1 MLTGDAASHPPRT
14 RHRVSLFLFGLV
26 SFVLLLKSPI
36 GKCPTDTAH
45 LEYGSGSK
53 IVAQGKQGKLS
64 LDDVTD
70 PCASVTSRFTPAAGL
85 PQCISWEGNYLQRK
99 AATRL
104 PGCGLTCMEFR
115 HHLSCPHKRK
125 AEQRESSNSSMQQR
139 TEVMGQTVPQKTEE
153 TGAYRASQVPGTWAA
168 TPTPQQ

>member
-1 MLTGDAASHPPRT
+1 MSYRHSSPRVWVWI
-14 RHRVSLFLFGLV
+14 RDR
-26 SFVLLLKSPI
+26 
-36 GKCPTDTAH
+36 
-45 LEYGSGSK
+45 GSGQTRK
-53 IVAQGKQGKLS
+53 AFPRRCDRS
-64 LDDVTD
+64 LCLGDI
-70 PCASVTSRFTPAAGL
+70 PLYTSSRTPSMHL
-85 PQCISWEGNYLQRK
+85 FPWPSICWEGNYLQRK

-153 TGAYRASQVPGTWAA
+153 TGAYRASQVPGTWVA